1 MTNTTIMTEELLDV
15 IARHECIGGRP
26 NLTAYKDSL
35 GIWTIGYG
43 HNIQD
48 KPIRAERAVEIFKDD
63 VQDAI
68 NECYHAFPWFADLEL
83 QQQHAMINLVFN
95 LGIPRLLKFKNF
107 LLAMSLGD
115 YDSAVTHLRDSLWAR
130 QVQPERVDWITH
142 AIQRSTPV

>member
-1 MTNTTIMTEELLDV
+1 MSINIMTEELLDV
-15 IARHECIGGRP
+15 IAHHECIGGKP

-83 QQQHAMINLVFN
+83 PRQHAMINLVFN
-95 LGIPRLLKFKNF
+95 MGIVRVLKFKNF

-115 YDSAVTHLRDSLWAR
+115 YDTAVVHLRDSLWAR
-130 QVQPERVDWITH
+130 QVQAERVQWVTRS
-142 AIQRSTPV
+142 IQGSAQV